1 VTARDDP
8 SRLPAAIGLAVV
20 LLAGLA
26 VLLAYHPAALGVDA
40 LNLSI
45 EDVEALVDS
54 WGMWGVAG
62 SLMLM
67 VLHSFVPVPA
77 EVIAVANGMCFG
89 LVGGIIVTWSG
100 AMLGALSAFAIA
112 RGLGRP
118 LVRRAVAEQRRARI
132 ERYAGNA
139 GTLLILRLIPVV
151 SFNLVNYAAGLAG
164 TGWWTF
170 LWTTALGILPM
181 TILTAALG
189 SRIFDISWPSWIAI
203 GAAVIALWLG
213 GRYLWERSARYDAR

>member
-8 SRLPAAIGLAVV
+8 SRLPAAVGLAVA

-26 VLLAYHPAALGVDA
+26 VWLAYHPAMFGLDA
-40 LNLSI
+40 LNMSTG
-45 EDVEALVDS
+45 DVEALVDS

-89 LVGGIIVTWSG
+89 LVGGIAVTWSG
-100 AMLGALSAFAIA
+100 GMLGALLAFAIA
-112 RGLGRP
+112 RGFGRP
-118 LVRRAVAEQRRARI
+118 LVRRIVAEPRRARI
-132 ERYAGNA
+132 ERYAGSA
-139 GTLLILRLIPVV
+139 GTLLILRLVPVV

-170 LWTTALGILPM
+170 LWTTAFGILPM
-181 TILTAALG
+181 TILTATLG
-189 SRIFDISWPSWIAI
+189 SRIFDISWPVWMAIA
-203 GAAVIALWLG
+203 AAVIILWLA
-213 GRYLWERSARYDAR
+213 GRYFWDRSARYDA